1 MASGIPNQKVTQ
13 ARKEFRAFA
22 FVEGFM
28 VISGLSQSAAAGA

>member
-1 MASGIPNQKVTQ
+1 MASGIPNQQ